1 MLFVKRY
8 DYRAKQEQYTVTEI
22 VDQWVSEHD
31 RIGAV
36 EQLERQVWKITELLS
51 IIIETLPAETQKNIA
66 SLMDYDVAK
75 N

>member
-8 DYRAKQEQYTVTEI
+8 DYRKKQEKYTVTEI
-22 VDQWVSEHD
+22 VDQWVSEQD
-31 RIGAV
+31 RIGAI

-51 IIIETLPAETQKNIA
+51 IIIETLPAETQKNVA
-66 SLMDYDVAK
+66 SLMDYDVA